1 VSTNESPT
9 TCRAVV
15 FGGDGTYEVRE
26 FPVPSPMAGGAVLR
40 VEAVGLCAS
49 DVAQLH
55 GHKHVPGE
63 VSPVVPGHEIVGRI
77 HALDAAADFGVEE
90 GTRVGVDLVYR
101 CGTCSVCR
109 SGSPYCG
116 NMRVYGYSFGLDERS
131 GLFGGYGEYMEILP
145 GTQLVPLPDD
155 VPAEEL
161 SLFEPLASCLNWSDR
176 VGGIGGGETIVVQGP
191 GHMGLI
197 FTAVARA
204 AGAGTIIVTGTS
216 ADDLR
221 LAAAR
226 EVGADETINVDE
238 QDVVA
243 TVAALTG
250 GRMADVVVDLAD
262 KAVVTVQLAVELA
275 AMNGRILLAGL
286 KQMAPVELISD
297 LIVFKGLTLTGGP
310 GSTPRSMRAAGELLR
325 SKQLPTRALLGEV
338 MTLDDLDEAMAL
350 VSRTAGRD
358 AVRVSVKHA

>member
-1 VSTNESPT
+1 MTGASTR
-9 TCRAVV
+9 CRAVV
-15 FGGDGTYEVRE
+15 FAGDGTYELRD
-26 FPVPSPMAGGAVLR
+26 FPVPSPMPGGAVLR

-63 VSPVVPGHEIVGRI
+63 VSPVVPGHEIVGRV
-77 HALDAAADFGVEE
+77 HSLDKAADFGVAVDA
-90 GTRVGVDLVYR
+90 RVGVDLVHR
-101 CGTCSVCR
+101 CGTCEVCR
-109 SGSPYCG
+109 TGSPFCPD
-116 NMRVYGYSFGLDERS
+116 MRVYGYSFGLDERS

-161 SLFEPLASCLNWSDR
+161 SLFEPLASCVNWAER
-176 VGGIGGGETIVVQGP
+176 VGGIHDGETVVIQGP

-216 ADDLR
+216 ADERR

-226 EVGADETINVDE
+226 EVGADETINVDG
-238 QDVVA
+238 QDLVA
-243 TVAALTG
+243 TVGKITG

-262 KAVVTVQLAVELA
+262 RAVVTVQRAVELA
-275 AMNGRILLAGL
+275 TMNGRILLAGL
-286 KQMAPVELISD
+286 KQMAPVELVSD
-297 LIVFKGLTLTGGP
+297 LIVLKGLTLTGGP
-310 GSTPRSMRAAGELLR
+310 GSTGPSMREAGRLLR
-325 SKQLPTRALLGEV
+325 DKVLPTRSLLGEV
-338 MTLDDLDEAMAL
+338 MSLDELDEAMEL
-350 VSRTAGRD
+350 VARSGGRD
-358 AVRVSVKHA
+358 AVRVSIKHDS